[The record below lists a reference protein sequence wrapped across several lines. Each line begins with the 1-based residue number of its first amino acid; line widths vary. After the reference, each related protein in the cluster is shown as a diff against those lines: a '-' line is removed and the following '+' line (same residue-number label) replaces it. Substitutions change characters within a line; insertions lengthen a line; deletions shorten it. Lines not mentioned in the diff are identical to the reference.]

1 MPVDKFGRM
10 SDLKTKDT
18 GVSLT
23 YINNN
28 YVRSDGETPL
38 TGSLDMRGNTLYN
51 VADPVNPQ
59 DVVTKVYVD
68 NTKGSGVI
76 GRKTGNGVSIKENLD
91 FLGKQR
97 IKNLPDPVNDHDVV
111 TKEYVD
117 TTTVPF
123 LKLDQTKYNTKGD
136 IDMGDQFTVLNVKT
150 PIDDNHITNK
160 KYVDEMDNLNSAFA
174 FKNGSYYAKGGII
187 MRKNKLGGL
196 REPLQD
202 GEAANK
208 KYVDDTTKN
217 LFIDENDNIAFGLN
231 VDMEGNHI
239 LGLPEPATDQ
249 EPATKKYVD
258 DLQTQNV
265 DEKGNIKF
273 GRSINL
279 DRNRIFSM
287 KEPTKPSEGANKK
300 YVDDTITKRLQEEKD
315 NFLPQDPATKE
326 YVDEAIKQ
334 VAGGDIL
341 VSKEGVFIKAN
352 GHYRATAPLD
362 IDNHKM
368 ENLPDPVDDKD
379 AVNKKYIDGI
389 VENLTLKQ
397 GLIRENGG
405 FNLVDS
411 YINMNFHNIR
421 NVGLPKDESDAVPLR
436 FVDNMIKEVEE
447 KIKKRKHLITVYAR
461 YCGDLKKGEY
471 HFKFNSGNFEN
482 CEEIIGQYEDL
493 KGSVTGFIMPHSGHI
508 KKIICE
514 TLVFR
519 SYENII
525 EFFFNLLSKHK
536 KDLQY
541 SDIPFLKDLGYVDIE
556 DFLKKGND
564 EFKKKIDKMDEFKE
578 TKTILDFH
586 GIGPFEF
593 EIVKFEKS
601 FDEEDYLGAFGK
613 LPKIISSVLINNME
627 TKVLQFKKKNVGIG
641 GIMKQLNKDYIPL
654 SEGDVINIKT
664 KFSYQESE
672 IPLNRGGDNRRFFK
686 RKYENFIT
694 AGLNFNFTFLIEL
707 DPL

>member
-10 SDLKTKDT
+10 SDTKTKDT

-38 TGSLDMRGNTLYN
+38 TGSLDMRGNTIYN

-76 GRKTGNGVSIKENLD
+76 GRKTKDGVSIKENLD

-97 IKNLPDPVNDHDVV
+97 IKNLPDPVNEKDAV

-117 TTTVPF
+117 EKDAV
-123 LKLDQTKYNTKGD
+123 TK
-136 IDMGDQFTVLNVKT
+136 
-150 PIDDNHITNK
+150 
-160 KYVDEMDNLNSAFA
+160 E
-174 FKNGSYYAKGGII
+174 
-187 MRKNKLGGL
+187 
-196 REPLQD
+196 
-202 GEAANK
+202 
-208 KYVDDTTKN
+208 YVDDKTKN

-231 VDMEGNHI
+231 VDMEGNKI
-239 LGLPEPATDQ
+239 FSLPEPEQDN

-258 DLQTQNV
+258 DLQIYKL
-265 DEKGNIKF
+265 DKRGNAKF
-273 GRSINL
+273 ERSINL

-300 YVDDTITKRLQEEKD
+300 YVDDTINKRLQEEKD

-368 ENLPDPVDDKD
+368 ENLPDPVDEKD

-397 GLIRENGG
+397 GLVRENGG

-421 NVGLPKDESDAVPLR
+421 NVGLPKDESDAVPRR
-436 FVDNMIKEVEE
+436 FVDDMVKTVEE
-447 KIKKRKHLITVYAR
+447 RIQNQFKEIDQLVSVSASCYEHLKTDDYPFTFGGPILNRNIFNLDKYNGFLIPADGFIKHFTIKSTGLVLNIPPNTITLTPFDNAVKEIEKLYADTTKPTKLFSLIRIAEF
-461 YCGDLKKGEY
+461 GKD
-471 HFKFNSGNFEN
+471 
-482 CEEIIGQYEDL
+482 EIIGSVFMVIPKRIGGVSLTPHAIFNSKYKYMSNALFEFRPDSKYLNKEENFICPVKRGEIINIKSEYTETIIPSGGSYTNDKGYLIAFPYEL
-493 KGSVTGFIMPHSGHI
+493 VKLEGSKVNNYFLHLA
-508 KKIICE
+508 
-514 TLVFR
+514 TLTF
-519 SYENII
+519 
-525 EFFFNLLSKHK
+525 
-536 KDLQY
+536 
-541 SDIPFLKDLGYVDIE
+541 
-556 DFLKKGND
+556 
-564 EFKKKIDKMDEFKE
+564 MFKE
-578 TKTILDFH
+578 T
-586 GIGPFEF
+586 
-593 EIVKFEKS
+593 S
-601 FDEEDYLGAFGK
+601 FPD
-613 LPKIISSVLINNME
+613 
-627 TKVLQFKKKNVGIG
+627 
-641 GIMKQLNKDYIPL
+641 
-654 SEGDVINIKT
+654 
-664 KFSYQESE
+664 
-672 IPLNRGGDNRRFFK
+672 
-686 RKYENFIT
+686 IT
-694 AGLNFNFTFLIEL
+694 DL
-707 DPL
+707 DPLNKVITLIDY